1 MKVLTSS
8 QMFSAEQAQVNRGM
22 SFTRLMENAGSACA
36 RAVRERFASLEQ
48 SRGLVCVLCGNGKNG
63 GDGFVIARKLAL
75 AGFNV
80 AVVEAFGEPT
90 AEDSI
95 LMREKAVETGLVPE
109 FFWEEENAKN
119 SIESAAVIVD
129 AVFGTGYKYREDE
142 RVRAVFEAVN
152 ASPAKVVSID
162 VPSGLE
168 SNNGDVS
175 GSCIKADITIA
186 VSYMKPVHILK
197 PARVLCGEIITVAI
211 GIDDDIIDGIEEDT
225 LAVLTPAQ
233 AKKIFPRRDLMANK
247 GTFGRALS
255 ICGSCNMQGAA
266 VLAASSALR
275 CGAGL
280 VTAAFPDAAYNAIAP
295 KLTESLLLPLPSNEA
310 GTFSS
315 GAIPALLE
323 QAEKSSAVL
332 VGCGLGLN
340 LHTKELVSALVQ
352 NCTKPMIID
361 ADGINALAA
370 NIDILKNIKA
380 PVILTPHPGEMSRLT
395 GMSIAD
401 IERDRVNVARR
412 FADEY
417 GIVLLLKGASTVIAG
432 AGRRDAYIN
441 VTGNQGMA
449 KGGSGDMLSG
459 IILAL
464 LAQGVYP
471 FDAAVLG
478 AYIHGAA
485 GDAAA
490 RELSLTS
497 MLASD
502 CIAALPRVLRTLER

>member
-1 MKVLTSS
+1 
-8 QMFSAEQAQVNRGM
+8 
-22 SFTRLMENAGSACA
+22 
-36 RAVRERFASLEQ
+36 
-48 SRGLVCVLCGNGKNG
+48 
-63 GDGFVIARKLAL
+63 
-75 AGFNV
+75 
-80 AVVEAFGEPT
+80 
-90 AEDSI
+90 
-95 LMREKAVETGLVPE
+95 
-109 FFWEEENAKN
+109 
-119 SIESAAVIVD
+119 
-129 AVFGTGYKYREDE
+129 
-142 RVRAVFEAVN
+142 
-152 ASPAKVVSID
+152 
-162 VPSGLE
+162 
-168 SNNGDVS
+168 
-175 GSCIKADITIA
+175 
-186 VSYMKPVHILK
+186 
-197 PARVLCGEIITVAI
+197 
-211 GIDDDIIDGIEEDT
+211 
-225 LAVLTPAQ
+225 
-233 AKKIFPRRDLMANK
+233 MANK

-255 ICGSCNMQGAA
+255 ICGSRNMQGAA

-315 GAIPALLE
+315 GAIPALVE

-417 GIVLLLKGASTVIAG
+417 GVVLLLKGASTVIAG

-490 RELSLTS
+490 RELSLSS

>member
-1 MKVLTSS
+1 
-8 QMFSAEQAQVNRGM
+8 M

-48 SRGLVCVLCGNGKNG
+48 SRGLMCVLCGKGKNG

-109 FFWEEENAKN
+109 FFWGEENAKN

-168 SNNGDVS
+168 SNNGDVP
-175 GSCIKADITIA
+175 GSYIKADITIA
-186 VSYMKPVHILK
+186 VSCMKPVHILK

-211 GIDDDIIDGIEEDT
+211 GIDDDIIDGIEDDT

-255 ICGSCNMQGAA
+255 ICGSRNMQGAA

-315 GAIPALLE
+315 GAIPALLDVPLAE
-323 QAEKSSAVL
+323 QIGSEKHYIKDL
-332 VGCGLGLN
+332 P
-340 LHTKELVSALVQ
+340 ALVQ

-417 GIVLLLKGASTVIAG
+417 GVVLLLKGASTVIAG

-490 RELSLTS
+490 RELSLSS

-502 CIAALPRVLRTLER
+502 CIAALPRVLRTMER

>member
-1 MKVLTSS
+1 M
-8 QMFSAEQAQVNRGM
+8 
-22 SFTRLMENAGSACA
+22 
-36 RAVRERFASLEQ
+36 
-48 SRGLVCVLCGNGKNG
+48 
-63 GDGFVIARKLAL
+63 
-75 AGFNV
+75 
-80 AVVEAFGEPT
+80 
-90 AEDSI
+90 
-95 LMREKAVETGLVPE
+95 
-109 FFWEEENAKN
+109 
-119 SIESAAVIVD
+119 AAVKSDEAMPFPLPEAEGRLSLLAEETIRRRAAGCD
-129 AVFGTGYKYREDE
+129 AV
-142 RVRAVFEAVN
+142 
-152 ASPAKVVSID
+152 
-162 VPSGLE
+162 
-168 SNNGDVS
+168 
-175 GSCIKADITIA
+175 
-186 VSYMKPVHILK
+186 
-197 PARVLCGEIITVAI
+197 
-211 GIDDDIIDGIEEDT
+211 
-225 LAVLTPAQ
+225 
-233 AKKIFPRRDLMANK
+233 
-247 GTFGRALS
+247 
-255 ICGSCNMQGAA
+255 
-266 VLAASSALR
+266 
-275 CGAGL
+275 
-280 VTAAFPDAAYNAIAP
+280 
-295 KLTESLLLPLPSNEA
+295 LL
-310 GTFSS
+310 
-315 GAIPALLE
+315 
-323 QAEKSSAVL
+323 
-332 VGCGLGLN
+332 GCGLGRGRQ
-340 LHTKELVSALVQ
+340 TDALVRRLMDLPQ
-352 NCTKPMIID
+352 PLVLD

-417 GIVLLLKGASTVIAG
+417 GVVLLLKGASTVITG

-490 RELSLTS
+490 RELSLSS

>member
-48 SRGLVCVLCGNGKNG
+48 SRGLICVLCGKGKNG

-109 FFWEEENAKN
+109 FFWGEENAKN

-168 SNNGDVS
+168 SNNGDVP
-175 GSCIKADITIA
+175 GSYIKADITIA
-186 VSYMKPVHILK
+186 VSCMKPVHILK

-211 GIDDDIIDGIEEDT
+211 GIDDDIIDGIEDDT

-255 ICGSCNMQGAA
+255 ICGSRNMQGAA

-280 VTAAFPDAAYNAIAP
+280 VTAAFPDAA
-295 KLTESLLLPLPSNEA
+295 LPSNEA

-417 GIVLLLKGASTVIAG
+417 GVVLLLKGASTVIAG

-490 RELSLTS
+490 RELSLSS

>member
-1 MKVLTSS
+1 MKILTSS

-36 RAVRERFASLEQ
+36 REIRERFASLEQ
-48 SRGLVCVLCGNGKNG
+48 SRGLVCVLCGKGKNG

-80 AVVEAFGEPT
+80 AVTEAFGEPT
-90 AEDSI
+90 AEDSV

-109 FFWEEENAKN
+109 FFWGEDNARK

-142 RVRAVFEAVN
+142 RVSEVFEAVN
-152 ASPAKVVSID
+152 ASSAKVVSID

-168 SNNGDVS
+168 SNTGDVPGRS
-175 GSCIKADITIA
+175 VRADITIA
-186 VSYMKPVHILK
+186 VSCMKPVHVLK
-197 PARVLCGEIITVAI
+197 PACVLCGEIITVAI
-211 GIDDDIIDGIEEDT
+211 GIDDDVIDGIEDDT
-225 LAVLTPAQ
+225 LAVLTPPQ
-233 AKKIFPRRDLMANK
+233 AKKLFPRRGLMANK

-255 ICGSCNMQGAA
+255 VCGSRNMQGAA

-275 CGAGL
+275 SGAGL

-295 KLTESLLLPLPSNEA
+295 KLTEALLLPLPSNES

-315 GAIPALLE
+315 GAVPALLE
-323 QAEKSSAVL
+323 QAEQSSAVL
-332 VGCGLGLN
+332 IGCGMGLN
-340 LHTKELVSALVQ
+340 LHTKELVSELVRS
-352 NCTKPMIID
+352 CTKPMIID

-417 GIVLLLKGASTVIAG
+417 GVVLLLKGASTVIAG

-502 CIAALPRVLRTLER
+502 CIAALPRVTRNLER

>member
-48 SRGLVCVLCGNGKNG
+48 SRGLICVLCGKGKNG

-75 AGFNV
+75 AGFNA

-109 FFWEEENAKN
+109 FFWGEENAKN

-168 SNNGDVS
+168 SNNGDVP

-186 VSYMKPVHILK
+186 VSCMKPVHILK

-211 GIDDDIIDGIEEDT
+211 GIEDDT

-255 ICGSCNMQGAA
+255 ICGSRNMQGAA

-417 GIVLLLKGASTVIAG
+417 GVVLLLKGASTVIAG

-490 RELSLTS
+490 RELSLSS

>member
-1 MKVLTSS
+1 M
-8 QMFSAEQAQVNRGM
+8 
-22 SFTRLMENAGSACA
+22 
-36 RAVRERFASLEQ
+36 
-48 SRGLVCVLCGNGKNG
+48 
-63 GDGFVIARKLAL
+63 
-75 AGFNV
+75 
-80 AVVEAFGEPT
+80 
-90 AEDSI
+90 
-95 LMREKAVETGLVPE
+95 
-109 FFWEEENAKN
+109 
-119 SIESAAVIVD
+119 
-129 AVFGTGYKYREDE
+129 
-142 RVRAVFEAVN
+142 
-152 ASPAKVVSID
+152 
-162 VPSGLE
+162 
-168 SNNGDVS
+168 
-175 GSCIKADITIA
+175 
-186 VSYMKPVHILK
+186 
-197 PARVLCGEIITVAI
+197 
-211 GIDDDIIDGIEEDT
+211 
-225 LAVLTPAQ
+225 
-233 AKKIFPRRDLMANK
+233 
-247 GTFGRALS
+247 
-255 ICGSCNMQGAA
+255 
-266 VLAASSALR
+266 
-275 CGAGL
+275 
-280 VTAAFPDAAYNAIAP
+280 
-295 KLTESLLLPLPSNEA
+295 
-310 GTFSS
+310 
-315 GAIPALLE
+315 
-323 QAEKSSAVL
+323 
-332 VGCGLGLN
+332 
-340 LHTKELVSALVQ
+340 Q

-417 GIVLLLKGASTVIAG
+417 GVVLLLKGASTVIAG

-471 FDAAVLG
+471 LDAAVLG

-490 RELSLTS
+490 RELSLSS